1 MSFLTTPPQRQMILL
16 NFAKSTSY
24 RKLMNK
30 SMKVSCCSHAGQ
42 QFCMVQNLQ
51 RPFPFC
57 FIGQIKHSELSAQQ
71 CRVICWI
78 LRSDKIPKDSTEN
91 FPENNLPTV
100 SDSMRVLL
108 FQLSPHYRGITQ
120 IPKEI
125 SYCSKE

>member
-1 MSFLTTPPQRQMILL
+1 MILL
-16 NFAKSTSY
+16 NFTKSTSY

-30 SMKVSCCSHAGQ
+30 SVKVSCCSHAGQ
-42 QFCMVQNLQ
+42 QSSMVQNLQ
-51 RPFPFC
+51 RTSPFC
-57 FIGQIKHSELSAQQ
+57 FIGQIKHTELSAQQ
-71 CRVICWI
+71 SRVICWR

-91 FPENNLPTV
+91 FQENNLPTV